1 MTLSLELID
10 KFLYTVSSMIFMWLF
25 SLAWSETQLKK
36 NWFVTKLHEQQNS
49 SFGLVKFIWL
59 CWLERECFASSINR
73 TWIWKSQALF
83 LPWEQNNQGWK
94 NLQNLNNPVK
104 TIKMRTYANR
114 GREMPHQCERSH
126 IIYFNWAPS
135 P

>member
-49 SFGLVKFIWL
+49 SFGLIKFIWL
-59 CWLERECFASSINR
+59 CWLEREYFASSTN
-73 TWIWKSQALF
+73 
-83 LPWEQNNQGWK
+83 
-94 NLQNLNNPVK
+94 
-104 TIKMRTYANR
+104 
-114 GREMPHQCERSH
+114 
-126 IIYFNWAPS
+126 
-135 P
+135 